1 MPRSLPSLN
10 ALRAFEAAAR
20 LGSVTAAADELHV
33 THGAVSRQVKLLE
46 QRLGSPLFHRA
57 GTGLRLSETGG
68 RLLPVLTSAF
78 DLMEAGVAQATR
90 ARGGQLVVSCLGTF
104 TMRWLIPRLFAFRAA
119 HPGIEV
125 QLSASDAPVN
135 FLRDGIDLAIRVE
148 RPPWPADV
156 AVRPF
161 IEEEVGPVLSAGLQE
176 KLRLR
181 VPADLARATLL
192 HSETRAPAWRDWFAA
207 AGEAEVRP
215 AGAQTFEHFYFML
228 QAAASGLGVAIGPK
242 VLVDDDL
249 AAGRLIAPFG
259 FVKSGLSY
267 IAMRPRRDDGR
278 AALFEDWLVGQAETR
293 SPDGAP
299 A

>member
-1 MPRSLPSLN
+1 MARSLPSLN

-46 QRLGSPLFHRA
+46 QLLGSPLFHRA
-57 GTGLRLSETGG
+57 GTGLRLSETGA
-68 RLLPVLTSAF
+68 RLLPALTSAF

-90 ARGGQLVVSCLGTF
+90 ARGGQLTVSCLGTF

-119 HPGIEV
+119 HPDIEV
-125 QLSASDAPVN
+125 QLSASDGPVN
-135 FLRDGIDLAIRVE
+135 FLRDGVDLAIRAE
-148 RPPWPADV
+148 RPPWPAGV

-161 IEEEVGPVLSAGLQE
+161 VEEEVGPVLSAALQE
-176 KLRLR
+176 RLRLHA
-181 VPADLARATLL
+181 PADLARATLL
-192 HSETRAPAWRDWFAA
+192 HTETRTRAWADWFGAV
-207 AGEAEVRP
+207 GRAEVKP
-215 AGAQTFEHFYFML
+215 AAAQTFEHFYFML

-249 AAGRLIAPFG
+249 SAGRLVAPFG

-267 IAMRPRRDDGR
+267 ISIRPRRTDSR
-278 AALFEDWLVGQAETR
+278 AALFEDWLVAQAG
-293 SPDGAP
+293 SA
-299 A
+299 AA

>member
-46 QRLGSPLFHRA
+46 QILGSPLFHRA
-57 GTGLRLSETGG
+57 GTGLRLSETGA

-156 AVRPF
+156 SVRPF

-181 VPADLARATLL
+181 APADLARATLL
-192 HSETRAPAWRDWFAA
+192 HTETRRSAWADWFAA
-207 AGEAEVRP
+207 AGEPAVRP
-215 AGAQTFEHFYFML
+215 VGSQTFEHFYFML

-249 AAGRLIAPFG
+249 AAGRLVAPFG

-267 IAMRPRRDDGR
+267 VSMRPRREDAR
-278 AALFEDWLVGQAETR
+278 AALFEDWLVEQADGR
-293 SPDGAP
+293 SPDDAP

>member
-1 MPRSLPSLN
+1 MARSLPSLN

-46 QRLGSPLFHRA
+46 QLLGSPLFHRA
-57 GTGLRLSETGG
+57 GTGLRLSETGA
-68 RLLPVLTSAF
+68 RLLPALTSAF

-90 ARGGQLVVSCLGTF
+90 ARGGQLTVSCLGTF

-119 HPGIEV
+119 HPDIEV
-125 QLSASDAPVN
+125 QLSASDGPVN
-135 FLRDGIDLAIRVE
+135 FLRDGVDLAIRAE
-148 RPPWPADV
+148 RPPWPAGV

-161 IEEEVGPVLSAGLQE
+161 VEEEVGPVLSAALQE
-176 KLRLR
+176 RLRLHA
-181 VPADLARATLL
+181 PADLARATLL
-192 HSETRAPAWRDWFAA
+192 HTETRTRAWADWFAA
-207 AGEAEVRP
+207 VGRAEVKP
-215 AGAQTFEHFYFML
+215 AAAQTFEHFYFML

-249 AAGRLIAPFG
+249 SAGRLVAPFG

-267 IAMRPRRDDGR
+267 ISIRPRRTDSR
-278 AALFEDWLVGQAETR
+278 AALFEDWLVAQAG
-293 SPDGAP
+293 SA
-299 A
+299 AA